1 MKRWIAAIFII
12 VLIAGAVFT
21 VRALRGE
28 SSAVDENLQT
38 VEATRDSLM
47 ATIGATGTVRAN
59 QRGTIA
65 FQTTGIVEN
74 VFVATGEVVAKGDVL
89 ANLEQLSLSNQLI
102 LAQADLVSAEKALED
117 LRSIEDTRA
126 AAQLALAQ
134 AQDALEDAEYNWSV
148 QQEGNRASAE
158 RIAATEANL
167 VLAQNEVDQA
177 QKEYSKYSGRPTD
190 DPVRALARSNLSAA
204 REKRDSIQRQLNWYL
219 GHPTENDQAILDAE
233 VELAKANL
241 LEAEREWERL
251 KDGPDPD
258 DIAAAE
264 ARVAAAQANLNLVRI
279 TAPFQGTVTAVDI
292 MPGDQVSP
300 GQAVIELTDLSK
312 LFVDVEISEVDINQI
327 QVGQKV
333 TLTFDAI
340 LDQQFEGEIVEVSL
354 TGTNVQGVVNFN
366 VTVEMTDLEE
376 GIRPGL
382 TAAVNI
388 IVSQIEDALLVPNR
402 AVRVVEGERVVYVLR
417 DGKPQVLTIELGA
430 SSDLYSEVVGGELR
444 EGDLIILNPTSI
456 ADQLSHPSFISR

>member
-12 VLIAGAVFT
+12 VLIVGAVFA
-21 VRALRGE
+21 VRAIREDTTAL
-28 SSAVDENLQT
+28 VDDLQT
-38 VEATRDSLM
+38 VEATRGSLM

-65 FQTTGIVEN
+65 FQTTGIVED
-74 VFVATGEVVAKGDVL
+74 VLVSTGEDVVKGDVL

-102 LAQADLVSAEKALED
+102 LAQADLVSAEKALEE
-117 LRSIEDTRA
+117 LLNSENARA
-126 AAQLALAQ
+126 TAQLVLAQ
-134 AQDALEDAEYNWSV
+134 AQEALEDAEYNWDV

-158 RIAATEANL
+158 RIAATQANL
-167 VLAQNEVDQA
+167 VLAQSEVDQA

-219 GHPTENDQAILDAE
+219 GHPTDTDQAILDAE

-251 KDGPDPD
+251 KEGPDAD
-258 DIAAAE
+258 DVAAAE

-279 TAPFQGTVTAVDI
+279 TAPFQGTITAVDI
-292 MPGDQVSP
+292 KPGDQVSP
-300 GQAVIELTDLSK
+300 GQSVIELADLSQ
-312 LFVDVEISEVDINQI
+312 LFVDVEISEVDINEI
-327 QVGQKV
+327 RVGQKV

-340 LDQQFEGEIVEVSL
+340 LDQEFEGEVVDVSL
-354 TGTNVQGVVNFN
+354 TGVDVQGVVNFD
-366 VTVEMTDLEE
+366 VTVEMIEPEE
-376 GIRPGL
+376 GVRPGL

-388 IVSQIEDALLVPNR
+388 IVNQIEDALLIPNR
-402 AVRVVEGERVVYVLR
+402 AVRVVDGERVVYVLR
-417 DGKPQVLTIELGA
+417 NEIPQVLTIELGA
-430 SSDLYSEVVGGELR
+430 SSDLYSEVVEGDLR
-444 EGDLIILNPTSI
+444 EGDLIILNPTAVI
-456 ADQLSHPSFISR
+456 DQLSHPPFINR